1 MAKVNKDSHKALYN
15 ALWNPFDPQKI
26 KWTNKGG
33 KSPNDLAYVDARI
46 VMKRLDDVVGIANWK
61 DEYIH
66 IEGQGMIC
74 RLSVKIG
81 DEWITKSDG
90 ASYTKIE
97 PVKGAV
103 SDSLKRAAA
112 KFGIGR
118 YLYYLDPRKFNRNN
132 IAQWPTWAKPDNNL
146 EDWEDLAE
154 MEAEADM
161 GIDTES
167 TENELSTPQS
177 VQDSI
182 VKANKK

>member
-15 ALWNPFDPQKI
+15 ALWSPFDPQKI

-61 DEYIH
+61 DEYVH

-118 YLYYLDPRKFNRNN
+118 YLYYLDPRKFNRSN
-132 IAQWPTWAKPDNNL
+132 ISQWPAWAKPDNNL
-146 EDWEDLAE
+146 ENWEDIAE

-161 GIDTES
+161 GIDTENN
-167 TENELSTPQS
+167 ENELSTPQS

-182 VKANKK
+182 IKANKK